1 MEALKKEWMEEMKAQ
16 MAGNEQ
22 EMAEMAKS
30 YEQKLKEAQ
39 EKAKAAAAVGGADDL
54 QRIMKAKKTTPH
66 IYNINFDPQLSGRIV
81 HILDKAETQVG
92 NGKNKDEGEI
102 VMIGPG

>member
-22 EMAEMAKS
+22 EMAEMAKT

-39 EKAKAAAAVGGADDL
+39 AAAAASNAAGGEDL

-81 HILDKAETQVG
+81 HILDKADTQIG
-92 NGKNKDEGEI
+92 NGKNKDQAEI

>member
-1 MEALKKEWMEEMKAQ
+1 MEEMKAQ

-39 EKAKAAAAVGGADDL
+39 AKASAAGGGDDL

-92 NGKNKDEGEI
+92 NGKNKDDGEI